1 MRKFAFGELEF
12 SILKIVRKLGRTTVR
27 DVYEGL
33 GSEGSYTTI
42 MTVMSRM
49 ADKGELEREKEGR
62 QYVYWA
68 SESDKHPSN
77 HLLQRIKNKIFGG
90 KPLAMVSYLLETDD
104 LSAEDLKELEQL
116 IKKRKAEKND
126 C

>member
-1 MRKFAFGELEF
+1 MRKLAFGELEF

-27 DVYEGL
+27 EVYEAL

-62 QYVYWA
+62 QYLYWV
-68 SESDKHPSN
+68 SEGRTFPANS
-77 HLLQRIKNKIFGG
+77 LLQRIKNKIFGG

-104 LSAEDLKELEQL
+104 LDTEDLEEIEKL
-116 IKKRKAEKND
+116 IKKRKAERQ
-126 C
+126 

>member
-1 MRKFAFGELEF
+1 MRKLAFGELEF
-12 SILKIVRKLGRTTVR
+12 SILKIIRKLGRTTVR
-27 DVYEGL
+27 AVYEGL

-62 QYVYWA
+62 QYLYWA
-68 SESDKHPSN
+68 SKSRNLPANS
-77 HLLQRIKNKIFGG
+77 LLQRIKNKIFGG

-104 LSAEDLKELEQL
+104 LNTEDLEEIEKL
-116 IKKRKAEKND
+116 IKKRKVERK
-126 C
+126 